1 MKYFMDVIWDG
12 GIMRNHEYWYSEIH
26 AKGVKFSLGAEVLH
40 QEQTSFQKLMIMKN
54 ETFGVFLTL
63 DGYVQ
68 LTERDEFIYHDMICH
83 PALAVNPDI
92 KRVLIIGGG
101 DGGTAREV
109 ARYKHIESID
119 MVEIDET
126 ICRLA
131 CIYFPRTAKV
141 FTNEPRLRL
150 MIGDGVGFVK
160 HAPDAS
166 YDLILVDSTDPFG
179 PGKGL
184 FSREFY
190 ADCNRVLTEKGILI
204 NQHESAF
211 YADDA
216 LLMKHAHD
224 KIADNFP
231 VARIF
236 GFNMPTY
243 ASGYWYFGFASKKPD
258 PLADVQLERWKDFDL
273 KTRYYNADIHRAAFA
288 LPTYVQEL
296 LQSDWE

>member
-1 MKYFMDVIWDG
+1 MK
-12 GIMRNHEYWYSEIH
+12 NHEYWYSEIH
-26 AKGVKFSLGAEVLH
+26 ARGVKFSLEAEVLY
-40 QEQTSFQKLMIMKN
+40 QEQTPYQKLMIMKN
-54 ETFGVFLTL
+54 NTFGIFLTL

-68 LTERDEFIYHDMICH
+68 LTEGDEFIYHDMICH

-109 ARYKHIESID
+109 ARYEQIERID
-119 MVEIDET
+119 MVEIDEA

-131 CIYFPRTAKV
+131 CEYLPQTAKV
-141 FTNEPRLRL
+141 FTSEPRLRL
-150 MIGDGVGFVK
+150 MIGDGVAYVK
-160 HAPDAS
+160 KVPAAS

-184 FSREFY
+184 FTKEFY
-190 ADCNRVLTEKGILI
+190 ANCSRVLTENGILI

-211 YADDA
+211 YNEDA
-216 LLMKHAHD
+216 RPLRLAHD
-224 KIADNFP
+224 KIAASFP

-243 ASGYWYFGFASKKPD
+243 ASGYWYFGFASKKLD
-258 PLADVQLERWKDFDL
+258 PLTDAQHERWQEFGL

-296 LQSDWE
+296 LQSDEE